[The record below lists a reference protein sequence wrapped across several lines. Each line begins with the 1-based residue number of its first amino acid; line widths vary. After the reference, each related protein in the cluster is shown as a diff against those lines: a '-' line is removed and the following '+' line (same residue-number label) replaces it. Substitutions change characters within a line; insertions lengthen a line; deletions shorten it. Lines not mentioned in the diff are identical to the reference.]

1 MVLSATV
8 AESTVAE
15 KDCDQQDKPRTAFQ
29 PLLSKPRVA
38 GMTFATIMGKTAVEK
53 IKLGPEGPYLED
65 WDTLKISCVFLSS
78 SYRFTKNLNLG
89 ARNLPE
95 KCEVTDE
102 DLQDEILRDGYASLP
117 ALRYVRA
124 FRTCNIN

>member
-1 MVLSATV
+1 MVLSAMV
-8 AESTVAE
+8 AKSTVAE

-38 GMTFATIMGKTAVEK
+38 EMTFATIMGKTAVEK

-65 WDTLKISCVFLSS
+65 WDTLKISCIFLSS
-78 SYRFTKNLNLG
+78 SYWFTKKFNLG

-95 KCEVTDE
+95 KCKVTDE
-102 DLQDEILRDGYASLP
+102 DLQDEILHNGYTSLL
-117 ALRYVRA
+117 ALRYICA
-124 FRTCNIN
+124 FCTCNIN